1 MYVWLCVCVY
11 VCVNVCTCGDGRTNC
26 RSQFFPTY
34 VDSENW
40 TQIVRLGDN
49 PVLQD
54 LLVTYL
60 IMSVSLPD
68 STCWAIFLGS
78 LKWPHIYHWG
88 FLEGPPYF
96 YQGSLFARSIIQGTP
111 DSEAGC
117 LPNLKPVWVAEWVQ
131 GQLRQLNETLSQSKG
146 KRRINQA
153 KLGSRGLAEHT
164 QGHVYPVSHMHK
176 SSLQSNTTG
185 CIVNATPKPAC

>member
-1 MYVWLCVCVY
+1 MYVWMCVLVEM
-11 VCVNVCTCGDGRTNC
+11 GG
-26 RSQFFPTY
+26 
-34 VDSENW
+34 
-40 TQIVRLGDN
+40 QIVGVSSFLPMWILRIELKLSGLGTI
-49 PVLQD
+49 LYFKIC
-54 LLVTYL
+54 LVTYL